1 MGACALLYGISI
13 TFSTKKVNDFSLPLL
28 FFVFSVKKASPAL
41 CISQKGRHSKSR
53 PPWGTAFAYVYLIF
67 IR

>member
-41 CISQKGRHSKSR
+41 CISQKRQ
-53 PPWGTAFAYVYLIF
+53 A
-67 IR
+67 